1 MVLRVCKIK
10 DELRG
15 ANKAEA
21 VVVVPVGRVVVV
33 TVSNLAVIV
42 VAVPAATAFHAVRP
56 RRRTCSLLLKN
67 AVFFYSLCPT
77 LGHIFTFLEFLSGR
91 MLQPSRFALPLLRL
105 HGLHLLPAISPYRT
119 TARSEQRGTQS
130 SCTGWPG
137 SRCHDKQPHRCCCRC
152 CPSRHHA
159 PCGKTQ
165 TTHL

>member
-10 DELRG
+10 DKLRG

-105 HGLHLLPAISPYRT
+105 HGLRLLPAPSPYRT
-119 TARSEQRGTQS
+119 TARSEQRGSQ
-130 SCTGWPG
+130 G
-137 SRCHDKQPHRCCCRC
+137 SRSGRSGCCRYGKQPRSGGRCR
-152 CPSRHHA
+152 PSRHRDSR
-159 PCGKTQ
+159 GETQ
-165 TTHL
+165 TTRP